1 VVDQPASQREIKLPA
16 QFKTVTRQ
24 VVDQAP
30 SSRLVPTPA
39 QYQTVSRRVVD
50 KEASLREETVPAVY
64 RTVSRQVIDR
74 EAATRE
80 IETPAQYQD
89 LTQTVKVSEASEQW
103 RSILCETNA
112 TTSKIVEIQQA
123 LSKAGYNPGPMDGVI
138 RAQTMRAVNG
148 YQTAKGL
155 PVDAYL
161 NLETVKSLGV
171 APK

>member
-1 VVDQPASQREIKLPA
+1 
-16 QFKTVTRQ
+16 
-24 VVDQAP
+24 
-30 SSRLVPTPA
+30 
-39 QYQTVSRRVVD
+39 VVD

-64 RTVSRQVIDR
+64 KTVSRQVIDV
-74 EAATRE
+74 AASTRE
-80 IETPAQYQD
+80 VEIAAQYQT
-89 LTQTVKVSEASEQW
+89 LSQSVKVSDATEQW

-112 TTSKIVEIQQA
+112 TPTKIIEIQQA

-138 RAQTMRAVNG
+138 RSQTMNAVNS

-171 APK
+171 SPR